1 MGGKKKQTGIFLCEG
16 SKRTVLKF
24 RYALFIHHS
33 QKQKIEHPTQQ
44 RFVWGIWM
52 TQKNTVTLVRPLDV
66 IAEDD
71 LPNQTHIW
79 HL

>member
-1 MGGKKKQTGIFLCEG
+1 MWHVESYVRVHETLKQNENKWGKKKKQTGIFLCEG

-44 RFVWGIWM
+44 RFV
-52 TQKNTVTLVRPLDV
+52 
-66 IAEDD
+66 
-71 LPNQTHIW
+71 
-79 HL
+79 